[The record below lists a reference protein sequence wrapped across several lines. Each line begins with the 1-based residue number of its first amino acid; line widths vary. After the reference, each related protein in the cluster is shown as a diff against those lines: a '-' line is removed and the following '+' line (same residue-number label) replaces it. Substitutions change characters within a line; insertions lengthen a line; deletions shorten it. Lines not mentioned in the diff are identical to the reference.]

1 MHKQSEKNLARD
13 AAIRRIKAMTQ
24 AERIAESRSV
34 CKHILHHFPAP
45 KGVCA
50 YYPLNTEVNIL
61 PVLQTYL
68 ANGISVYMPSFS
80 GKDFTFK
87 KVTSLEEMRVHKI
100 SIPEPLQNAKEVDF
114 SEVEVLFIPGRAFT
128 TKEKLR
134 LGRGNGGY
142 DRLIANFQSHRP
154 KLVGVCFECQLFP
167 TLPTEPHDQPLDEI
181 MTARK
186 LYWNSAEGRV

>member
-1 MHKQSEKNLARD
+1 MHKHILKHEARD
-13 AAIRRIKAMTQ
+13 AALRRIKAMTS
-24 AERIAESRSV
+24 AERSAESNSV

-50 YYPLNTEVNIL
+50 YYPLATEVNIL
-61 PVLQTYL
+61 PVIQEYL
-68 ANGISVYMPSFS
+68 SRGITIFMPSFN
-80 GKDFTFK
+80 GKNFTFK
-87 KVTSLEEMRVHKI
+87 KIASLTEMRTQRL
-100 SIPEPLQNAKEVDF
+100 SIPEPLNTALEVNF
-114 SEVEVLFIPGRAFT
+114 SEIEIMFIPGRAFT
-128 TKEKLR
+128 TKEKIR

-142 DRLIANFQSHRP
+142 DRLISSLKSHRP

-186 LYWNSAEGRV
+186 LYWNNAEGRV